1 MVIQYSG
8 TMGIRAVMDDVY
20 KWVLARGPTF
30 SRAVTVHR
38 ADKAIMDKRRTG
50 TAA

>member
-1 MVIQYSG
+1 
-8 TMGIRAVMDDVY
+8 MGIRAMMDDVY
-20 KWVLARGPTF
+20 KWVLARGSMF

-38 ADKAIMDKRRTG
+38 ADKVIMDKRRTG